1 MTGTYSHGSM
11 QRFNSSDNLRLG
23 DHFYSHQRGRVGLDT
38 NAGDAGSQMQILQSL
53 LRQRRLP
60 RALSQSGDFPV
71 RPSHN
76 IRMSECLYASTSVI
90 LPIFIKLMY
99 L

>member
-1 MTGTYSHGSM
+1 M
-11 QRFNSSDNLRLG
+11 G
-23 DHFYSHQRGRVGLDT
+23 DHFYFHQRGRVGLDT

-71 RPSHN
+71 RPSHKDT
-76 IRMSECLYASTSVI
+76 RMSEYLYASTLVI
-90 LPIFIKLMY
+90 LPTYIKFMNL
-99 L
+99 